1 MSWPSVR
8 LRQCSRAQ
16 FPGRMLPRGG
26 RCSGLGKRYGSTAM
40 HRWSFIRPESPAR
53 DRTSIRRCVGVDR
66 RQLRKRSAANRG
78 SPAEACHNHSFDCHR
93 RQPRRRGPE
102 DGGDRA
108 DGDGLSAA
116 NDVSLQSTLRFHGT
130 SDTYRRTHR
139 LLLLLIVAHV
149 IVMTLFTW
157 IARYPGAVWD
167 DMLEAW
173 SWGQHFQLGYYK
185 HPPFYAWVA
194 GVWLRIFPRT
204 DFSFYLLS
212 ALNIGLAL
220 AGVWRLSGLLVRK
233 YARFPTVSL
242 LLFVPSHHYMAT
254 NFNANTIQLSLWPWA
269 AFFFVRSLQTRD
281 WKDGVLFGAI
291 GGCALLSK
299 YYSVFLLASCVAT
312 ALLHPDRRPYF
323 RSAAPYCAIATC
335 AIIFAPHAM
344 WAWENGFSSVQYALV
359 KSQRPWW
366 HNTYSALSTGLVGAA
381 ANLPTTLVLLSAL
394 GLRRWRELIP
404 RLRRS
409 WMARDNLW
417 LTVLA
422 LGPIVLTFLLGF
434 MGYIKV
440 TPNFLIPTVY
450 LLPLI
455 ICRALGPMLSAE
467 RVRDIMRWAA
477 AFMLF
482 ALLITPVIAYTS
494 VAFHFDD
501 KAQISPRVAVAAT
514 EAWGER
520 VTSPLRI
527 ATGTEQFSLA
537 LPFYSSDGP
546 VEFTHDSLQESPWIT
561 PERIAR
567 EGILY
572 ACAARDMDCIE
583 AAKTYATAQTT
594 RLLLTYHP
602 AFWGLRGSEIEVLL
616 IMTPPRMTP

>member
-1 MSWPSVR
+1 
-8 LRQCSRAQ
+8 
-16 FPGRMLPRGG
+16 
-26 RCSGLGKRYGSTAM
+26 
-40 HRWSFIRPESPAR
+40 
-53 DRTSIRRCVGVDR
+53 
-66 RQLRKRSAANRG
+66 
-78 SPAEACHNHSFDCHR
+78 
-93 RQPRRRGPE
+93 
-102 DGGDRA
+102 
-108 DGDGLSAA
+108 
-116 NDVSLQSTLRFHGT
+116 
-130 SDTYRRTHR
+130 
-139 LLLLLIVAHV
+139 
-149 IVMTLFTW
+149 
-157 IARYPGAVWD
+157 
-167 DMLEAW
+167 
-173 SWGQHFQLGYYK
+173 
-185 HPPFYAWVA
+185 
-194 GVWLRIFPRT
+194 
-204 DFSFYLLS
+204 
-212 ALNIGLAL
+212 
-220 AGVWRLSGLLVRK
+220 
-233 YARFPTVSL
+233 
-242 LLFVPSHHYMAT
+242 
-254 NFNANTIQLSLWPWA
+254 
-269 AFFFVRSLQTRD
+269 
-281 WKDGVLFGAI
+281 
-291 GGCALLSK
+291 
-299 YYSVFLLASCVAT
+299 
-312 ALLHPDRRPYF
+312 
-323 RSAAPYCAIATC
+323 
-335 AIIFAPHAM
+335 M
-344 WAWENGFSSVQYALV
+344 WAWENGFSTVQYALV

-366 HNTYSALSTGLVGAA
+366 HNTYSALSSGLVGAA
-381 ANLPTTLVLLSAL
+381 GNLPSTLVLLSAL

-422 LGPIVLTFLLGF
+422 LGPLVLTFLLGF
-434 MGYIKV
+434 IGYVKV

-455 ICRALGPMLSAE
+455 ICRALGPMLSAA

-546 VEFTHDSLQESPWIT
+546 VEFTHDSLQKSPWIT

-616 IMTPPRMTP
+616 IMTPPRMMP

>member
-1 MSWPSVR
+1 M
-8 LRQCSRAQ
+8 
-16 FPGRMLPRGG
+16 
-26 RCSGLGKRYGSTAM
+26 
-40 HRWSFIRPESPAR
+40 
-53 DRTSIRRCVGVDR
+53 
-66 RQLRKRSAANRG
+66 
-78 SPAEACHNHSFDCHR
+78 
-93 RQPRRRGPE
+93 
-102 DGGDRA
+102 
-108 DGDGLSAA
+108 
-116 NDVSLQSTLRFHGT
+116 SLQSTLRFHGT

-149 IVMTLFTW
+149 IVMTLFAW
-157 IARYPGAVWD
+157 IARYPGVVWD

-220 AGVWRLSGLLVRK
+220 AGVWRLSGLLLKK

-242 LLFVPSHHYMAT
+242 LLFAPSHHYMAT

-281 WKDGVLFGAI
+281 WKDGVLFGAV

-299 YYSVFLLASCVAT
+299 YYSIFLLASCVAA
-312 ALLHPDRRPYF
+312 ALLHPDRRSYF

-344 WAWENGFSSVQYALV
+344 WAWENGFSTLQYALV

-381 ANLPTTLVLLSAL
+381 ANFAGMLVLFSAL
-394 GLRRWRELIP
+394 GLRRWRALIP
-404 RLRRS
+404 KLCRT

-422 LGPIVLTFLLGF
+422 LGPLMLTLLLGF
-434 MGYIKV
+434 IGYVKV

-455 ICRALGPMLSAE
+455 VCRALRSMLSAAP
-467 RVRDIMRWAA
+467 VRDIMRRAA

-482 ALLITPVIAYTS
+482 ALLITPVIAYSS

-501 KAQISPRVAVAAT
+501 KGQISARVAVAAT

-572 ACAARDMDCIE
+572 ACAAGDMDCIH
-583 AAKTYATAQTT
+583 AASTYATAQTT
-594 RLLLTYHP
+594 RLRLTYHP
-602 AFWGLRGSEIEVLL
+602 AFWGLRGSAIEVLL
-616 IMTPPRMTP
+616 IMTPPRTAR